1 MTINKTKQKA
11 AFTLEKLITP
21 PPDEDSM
28 KISKLKFTV

>member
-21 PPDEDSM
+21 PPDDSM